1 MALMLLVVIGMVMGW
16 LASIVTRV
24 EEGRAIRRMVLVG
37 IAGAVLA
44 GVPVNNLIVLGALS
58 WTAMAAAAIGSAV
71 CIAAYWFYLNR
82 KQA

>member
-1 MALMLLVVIGMVMGW
+1 MALMLLVVIGLVIGW

-44 GVPVNNLIVLGALS
+44 GVPVNSLIVLGALS
-58 WTAMAAAAIGSAV
+58 WTAMGVAAIGSV
-71 CIAAYWFYLNR
+71 VGIAAYWFYLNR